1 MKRRLISL
9 LLCLFALSVLSGC
22 VQKTQKTA
30 PSPVYGTKTVKFYEE
45 PGSFFLS
52 KAMDTAETAHALYC
66 FDPLISE
73 EQQQDVLLKGE
84 ALLSAL
90 TTPLQGLTLCFYA
103 PETYAHTYIS
113 GHTLYTCLTED
124 FPAKILLTLTEG
136 SGHYGTAYGL
146 SALLFGEGAEASP
159 AFPTETALL
168 DLNLLCFD
176 SAFAAEEDIAALQ
189 SLSIDFARFYADRFG
204 QQALE
209 ALCFTAPAK
218 EISEALSA
226 YYASL
231 GTAYTPAVL
240 PFVFGGEGYAYG
252 LLREEAAFYVEAGWQ
267 DLHRDKN
274 PLVYDGFLLKNYG
287 DLQAFFATVCRQMEQ
302 YRELFALEKYK
313 EGVQVFFPKST
324 STAPLSYY
332 NAGTHCLYI
341 YNTDSLMHEYIHAL
355 TRPTPTMSLWETEG
369 FARFY
374 SCRYD
379 AYGLAFLNADYNS
392 LPDTPET
399 RYVHEYL
406 EAVGRPIDMAA
417 EHETLED
424 IAVYSRGYTDPND
437 SYAAGSSFVGY
448 LVREFGDAAVIDAIY
463 GTGTPLPRPME
474 ALVQEWQDY
483 LQTTYSAYS
492 LYTP

>member
-1 MKRRLISL
+1 MKRLLLPL
-9 LLCLFALSVLSGC
+9 LLCLLVLSSAGC
-22 VQKTQKTA
+22 APKTQETA
-30 PSPVYGTKTVKFYEE
+30 PSPVYGTRTVKFYEE

-52 KAMDTAETAHALYC
+52 KTMDTAETAHALYC
-66 FDPLISE
+66 FDPLISK
-73 EQQQDVLLKGE
+73 EQQQAVLDKGE

-90 TTPLQGLTLCFYA
+90 TTPVQGLTLCFYA
-103 PETYAHTYIS
+103 PETYAYTYIS
-113 GHTLYTCLTED
+113 NHSLYTCLTED
-124 FPAKILLTLTEG
+124 FPAKILLTLTG
-136 SGHYGTAYGL
+136 GLGHYGTAYGL
-146 SALLFGEGAEASP
+146 SALLLGEGEETSP
-159 AFPTETALL
+159 AFPAETALL

-176 SAFAAEEDIAALQ
+176 SAFAAEEDIVALR
-189 SLSIDFARFYADRFG
+189 SLSIDFARFYAALYG

-209 ALCFTAPAK
+209 TLCFTASCQ
-218 EISEALSA
+218 EVSRALSA
-226 YYASL
+226 YYVSL

-287 DLQAFFATVCRQMEQ
+287 DVQAFFVTVCRQMEQ
-302 YRELFALEKYK
+302 YRELFALEEYK
-313 EGVQVFFPKST
+313 EGVQVFFQKST

-341 YNTDSLMHEYIHAL
+341 YNADSLMHEYIHAL
-355 TRPTPTMSLWETEG
+355 TRPNPTMSLWETEG

-392 LPDTPET
+392 LPNTPEA

-417 EHETLED
+417 DFETLED

-448 LVREFGDAAVIDAIY
+448 LVREFGDAAVIDTLY

-474 ALVQEWQDY
+474 TLVQDWQDH
-483 LQTTYSAYS
+483 LQTTYSTYS